1 MDYQKIII
9 CPNPPTS
16 GSHPDHVP
24 INWVKAHYDAI
35 HGHIVGS
42 WRRAENTFDL
52 VMEIPANTTATMYLP
67 AGRMDALTESGIPL
81 TKVVGVKWL
90 RWENIRA
97 VLAVQ
102 AEKYHFVSKST
113 P

>member
-9 CPNPPTS
+9 CPNPPTP
-16 GSHPDHVP
+16 GSNPEHLPT
-24 INWVKAHYDAI
+24 NWVKSHYDAI
-35 HGHIVGS
+35 HEHIVCR

-52 VMEIPANTTATMYLP
+52 VTVIPANTKAAVCLP
-67 AGRMDALTESGIPL
+67 ADRTDALTESGIPL

-90 RWENIRA
+90 RWENGRA

-102 AEKYHFVSKST
+102 AGKCRFVSKST